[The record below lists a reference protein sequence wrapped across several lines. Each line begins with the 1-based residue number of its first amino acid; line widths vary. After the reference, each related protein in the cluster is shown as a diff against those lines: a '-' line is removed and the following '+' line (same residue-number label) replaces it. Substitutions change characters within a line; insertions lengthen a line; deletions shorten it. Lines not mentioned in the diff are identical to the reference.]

1 MWGRSPNQISS
12 KSADHIGYAPK
23 LSTSPNE
30 IPAIF
35 ALGFTT
41 VLHLTEPTVE
51 SIRYYNRH
59 TGSSETEEIYGESFL
74 RWAYGNPLGKLSL
87 HAFVKRP
94 VFSKW
99 YGWRMSKPESANRVA
114 PFITKYGL
122 DPDDFAEAPG
132 SFRSFNEFFYRK
144 LKSSARPIDSAPVVF
159 PADGRHL
166 GFPDISAIDS
176 FFVKGQRFD
185 LAALLDDAALA
196 AKYAKGSL
204 VLSRLCPVDYHRFHF
219 PAAGVP
225 SETRLINGPLFSVS
239 PIALARN
246 LSYLWTN
253 KRTLTELKTEDFG
266 TILLL
271 EIGATCVGTIRQTF
285 KPGQPVE
292 KGAEKGYFAFG
303 GSSTI
308 TVFEP
313 GAVTLADDLLENSA
327 RQTELYARVGSAMAS
342 DS

>member
-1 MWGRSPNQISS
+1 
-12 KSADHIGYAPK
+12 
-23 LSTSPNE
+23 
-30 IPAIF
+30 
-35 ALGFTT
+35 
-41 VLHLTEPTVE
+41 VE
-51 SIRYYNRH
+51 SIRYFNRH
-59 TGSSETEEIYGESFL
+59 TGTHETEEIYGESFL

-94 VFSKW
+94 AFSKW
-99 YGWRMSKPESANRVA
+99 YGWRMSKPDSAQRVA
-114 PFITKYGL
+114 PFISKYGL
-122 DPDDFAEAPG
+122 DPGDFAEVPG
-132 SFRSFNEFFYRK
+132 SFRSFNEFFFRK
-144 LKSSARPIDSAPVVF
+144 LKPAARPIDPAPVVF

-185 LAALLDDAALA
+185 LAALLDDAGLA
-196 AKYAKGSL
+196 SKYAKGSL

-225 SETRLINGPLFSVS
+225 SEARLLNGPLFSVS
-239 PIALARN
+239 PIALAQN

-253 KRTLTELKTEDFG
+253 KRTLTELKTADFG

-271 EIGATCVGTIRQTF
+271 EIGATCVGTIQQTF
-285 KPGQPVE
+285 TPGSPVE

-308 TVFEP
+308 TIFEP
-313 GAVTLADDLLENSA
+313 GAACLAKDLVENSSH
-327 RQTELYARVGSAMAS
+327 QTELYARVGSAMATAPLAHQNGI
-342 DS
+342 

>member
-1 MWGRSPNQISS
+1 M
-12 KSADHIGYAPK
+12 K
-23 LSTSPNE
+23 
-30 IPAIF
+30 
-35 ALGFTT
+35 
-41 VLHLTEPTVE
+41 
-51 SIRYYNRH
+51 SIRYFNRH
-59 TGSSETEEIYGESFL
+59 TGTHETEEIYGESFL
-74 RWAYGNPLGKLSL
+74 RWAYGNPIGKLSL

-94 VFSKW
+94 AFSKW
-99 YGWRMSKPESANRVA
+99 YGWRMSKPESAARVE
-114 PFITKYGL
+114 PFVRKYGL
-122 DPDDFAEAPG
+122 DPDDFADPLP

-144 LKSSARPIDSAPVVF
+144 LKPAARPIDSAPVVF

-176 FFVKGQRFD
+176 FFVKGQCFD
-185 LAALLDDAALA
+185 LAALLDNAALA

-225 SETRLINGPLFSVS
+225 SATRPLNGPLFSVS
-239 PIALARN
+239 PIALAQN

-253 KRTLTELKTEDFG
+253 KRTLTELKTTDFG

-271 EIGATCVGTIRQTF
+271 EIGATCVGTIQQTF
-285 KPGQPVE
+285 TPDAPVE

-308 TVFEP
+308 TIFEP
-313 GAVTLADDLLENSA
+313 GAVTLADDLLESSA
-327 RQTELYARVGSAMAS
+327 QQTELYARIGSAMAKIPI
-342 DS
+342 

>member
-1 MWGRSPNQISS
+1 MHNSL
-12 KSADHIGYAPK
+12 DHG
-23 LSTSPNE
+23 
-30 IPAIF
+30 
-35 ALGFTT
+35 
-41 VLHLTEPTVE
+41 VE

-59 TGSSETEEIYGESFL
+59 TGSYETEEIYGEPFL

-87 HAFVKRP
+87 HSFVKRP

-99 YGWRMSKPESANRVA
+99 YGWRMSKPESAARVE
-114 PFITKYGL
+114 PFVQKYGL
-122 DPDDFAEAPG
+122 DPKDFADPLL

-144 LKSSARPIDSAPVVF
+144 LKPSARPLDSAPVLF

-185 LAALLDDAALA
+185 LAALLDDAGLA
-196 AKYAKGSL
+196 SKYAKGSL

-239 PIALARN
+239 PIALSQN
-246 LSYLWTN
+246 LSYLWKN
-253 KRTLTELKTEDFG
+253 KRTLTELKTEAFG

-271 EIGATCVGTIRQTF
+271 EIGATCVGSIKQSFT
-285 KPGQPVE
+285 PGAPVE
-292 KGAEKGYFAFG
+292 KGEEKGYFAFG

-308 TVFEP
+308 TIFES
-313 GAVTLADDLLENSA
+313 GAVILADDLLENSA
-327 RQTELYARVGSAMAS
+327 RQTELYARMGSMMATLPA
-342 DS
+342 